1 MTKALVSNWNNFP
14 RIEATVLTPSTLEE
28 LSSYVITNKAVIA
41 RGNGRCYG
49 DSSLSNV
56 IISTLKLNQIIDFD
70 SEIGVINCQS
80 GVMLDEVLSSVVPE
94 GYFLPVSP
102 GTKYITI
109 GGAFSSD
116 IHGKNHHVEGSF
128 SKYVHE
134 IDLMLEDGRIET
146 FYPKD
151 EIFRMT
157 AGGLGATGIITRLKL
172 KLKKIET
179 SYIEVKS
186 IKSKGYK
193 EVIDLMKQTNQTT
206 YSVAW
211 IDCLAKGKSLGK
223 SVLLLGEH
231 ISINDLPEK
240 YKANP
245 LKIHTEEKIRIPFYF
260 PKWVLSTFNI
270 RVFNW
275 FYYRKSTL
283 SSKSITHYNSYFY
296 PLDGIRDW
304 NKIYGKE
311 GFIEYQFVL
320 PFEKAVEGI
329 EYVLS
334 KIADSRLASFLCVIK
349 LFGNNES
356 ERFLNFPKEGIT
368 LGMDLKMSP
377 ILFSLLD
384 ELDNYITKLG
394 GRIYLT
400 KDARLKKENFLKQY
414 NERIT
419 LSSKFVS
426 HQMIRLN
433 QENQNVLLVLG
444 ANSDIAKSYIL
455 SYSKKHPTARLLL
468 AVRDEVSLRNFVNE
482 QKIAN
487 QVDFLSFDAEKIA
500 EHSNFASSLPCLPSE
515 IVYAA
520 GYCPTNE
527 VCFSDNELWV
537 RNAMV
542 NYVGAVSILNY
553 LVQQNNPF
561 LKRIIGISSIA
572 GMRGRK
578 SNFMYGSSKSGFHN
592 YLSGLRQELSARG
605 IVVQS
610 LTPGAVR
617 TKMTAHLK
625 LPFFASNPDDLS
637 KRMISKT
644 KIFQIYPNLLWRMIS
659 FIVKIAPLSV
669 VSKMK

>member
-14 RIEATVLTPSTLEE
+14 RIEATVLSPSTMEE

-70 SEIGVINCQS
+70 SSVGVIDCQS
-80 GVMLDEVLSSVVPE
+80 GVMLDAVLSSIVPK

-102 GTKYITI
+102 GTKHITL

-128 SKYVHE
+128 SKYVLE
-134 IDLMLEDGRIET
+134 IDLMLEDGCIET

-157 AGGLGATGIITRLKL
+157 AGGLGATGIITRIKFQ
-172 KLKKIET
+172 LKKVET

-193 EVIDLMKQTNQTT
+193 EVIELMKETNQTT

-231 ISINDLPEK
+231 IKLSELPER
-240 YKANP
+240 YKTNP
-245 LKIHTEEKIRIPFYF
+245 LKIHSEEKMRIPFYF
-260 PKWVLSTFNI
+260 PKWILSTLNI
-270 RVFNW
+270 RIFNW
-275 FYYRKSTL
+275 LYYRKSTV

-349 LFGNNES
+349 LFGRNES

-377 ILFSLLD
+377 ILFALLD
-384 ELDNYITKLG
+384 ELDMYITQLG

-433 QENQNVLLVLG
+433 QESQNVLLVLG

-468 AVRDEVSLRNFVNE
+468 ASRDEVSLHNFVNE
-482 QKIAN
+482 YKIAN
-487 QVDFLSFDAEKIA
+487 QVDFLSFDAENIS
-500 EHSNFASSLPCLPSE
+500 EHTNFASSLPCLPSE
-515 IVYAA
+515 ILYAA
-520 GYCPTNE
+520 GFCPTNE
-527 VCFSDNELWV
+527 VCFSDNGLWV

-625 LPFFASNPDDLS
+625 LPFFASKPDDIAHKLLV
-637 KRMISKT
+637 T
-644 KIFQIYPNLLWRMIS
+644 KNKFHIYPNFIWRFIA
-659 FIVKIAPLSV
+659 FIVVISPIKII
-669 VSKMK
+669 SKLK

>member
-1 MTKALVSNWNNFP
+1 MDRQKVSNWNNYP
-14 RIEATVLTPSTLEE
+14 QIEATVYSPSTVEE
-28 LSSYVITNKAVIA
+28 MSTIVSLNKQVIA

-49 DSSLSNV
+49 DSSLSTV
-56 IISTLKLNQIIDFD
+56 IISTLNLNQIIEFD
-70 SEIGVINCQS
+70 TSSGVISCQS
-80 GVMLDEVLSSVVPE
+80 GVMLGDVLSLIVPK

-102 GTKYITI
+102 GTKHITI

-116 IHGKNHHVEGSF
+116 IHGKNHHIEGSF
-128 SKYVHE
+128 SKYVLE
-134 IDLMLEDGRIET
+134 MDLMLEDGHIET
-146 FYPKD
+146 FYPID
-151 EIFRMT
+151 EVFKMT
-157 AGGLGATGIITRLKL
+157 AGGLGATGIITRIKL
-172 KLKKIET
+172 RLKKIET

-186 IKSKGYK
+186 IKAKGYK
-193 EVIDLMKQTNQTT
+193 EVIELMKETNQTT

-231 ISINDLPEK
+231 VELSALPEK
-240 YKANP
+240 YKSNP
-245 LKIHTEEKIRIPFYF
+245 LKIHREEKMRIPFYF
-260 PKWVLSTFNI
+260 PKWILSTFNI

-275 FYYRKSTL
+275 LYYLKSTL
-283 SSKSITHYNSYFY
+283 FSQSVRHYNSYFY
-296 PLDGIRDW
+296 PLDGIKDW

-320 PFEKAVEGI
+320 PFEKAVEGV

-349 LFGNNES
+349 LFGENES
-356 ERFLNFPKEGIT
+356 ERYLNFPKKGIT

-384 ELDNYITKLG
+384 ELDNYITNLG

-400 KDARLKKENFLKQY
+400 KDARLKKENFLNQY

-433 QENQNVLLVLG
+433 QENSKVLLVLG
-444 ANSDIAKSYIL
+444 ANSDIAKAYIVG
-455 SYSKKHPTARLLL
+455 YSKKNPTARLLL
-468 AVRDEVSLRNFVNE
+468 ASRNESSLLDFVKE
-482 QKIAN
+482 HKVTN
-487 QVDFLSFDAEKIA
+487 QVDILAFDAEKIT
-500 EHSNFASSLPCLPSE
+500 EHSNFVSLLPCLPSE
-515 IVYAA
+515 ILYAA
-520 GYCPTNE
+520 GFCPTND
-527 VCFSDNELWV
+527 VCFSDTNLWV

-578 SNFMYGSSKSGFHN
+578 SNFMYGSSKSGFHQ
-592 YLSGLRQELSARG
+592 YLSGLRQELSGRG
-605 IVVQS
+605 IIVQS

-617 TKMTAHLK
+617 TKMTEHLK
-625 LPFFASNPDDLS
+625 LPIIASKPEDLAS
-637 KRMISKT
+637 LMMKHKRK
-644 KIFQIYPNLLWRMIS
+644 FQLYPNLLWRLIS
-659 FIVKIAPLSV
+659 IIVKISPMSII
-669 VSKMK
+669 SKLK

>member
-1 MTKALVSNWNNFP
+1 MNKQKVSNWNNYP
-14 RIEATVLTPSTLEE
+14 SIEATVFSPSTLDE
-28 LSSYVITNKAVIA
+28 LSIYVQNNKQLIA

-49 DSSLSNV
+49 DSSLSNT
-56 IISTLKLNQIIDFD
+56 IISTLQLNQILDFD
-70 SEIGVINCQS
+70 SEKGIIVCHS
-80 GVMLDEVLSSVVPE
+80 GVLLDDLLKVIIPK

-128 SKYVHE
+128 SNYVLDF
-134 IDLMLEDGRIET
+134 DLMLEDGRVET
-146 FYPKD
+146 FCPTD
-151 EIFRMT
+151 ELFKMT

-172 KLKKIET
+172 QLKRIET

-186 IKSKGYK
+186 IKAKGYK
-193 EVIDLMKQTNQTT
+193 EVIELMKQTNQTT

-211 IDCLAKGKSLGK
+211 IDCLAKGKGLGK

-231 ISINDLPEK
+231 VYLKDLPQK
-240 YKANP
+240 FTHNP
-245 LKIHTEEKIRIPFYF
+245 LKIHSHEKISIPFYF
-260 PKWVLSTFNI
+260 PKWVLSTLTVRI
-270 RVFNW
+270 FNW
-275 FYYRKSTL
+275 LYYRKSTL
-283 SSKSITHYNSYFY
+283 TEKSIIHYNNYFY
-296 PLDGIRDW
+296 PLDGIKDW
-304 NKIYGKE
+304 NKIYGKD

-320 PFEKAVEGI
+320 PYETAAEGVGH
-329 EYVLS
+329 VLS

-349 LFGNNES
+349 LFGKNDS
-356 ERFLNFPKEGIT
+356 ERYLNFPKKGIT

-384 ELDNYITKLG
+384 ELDNYITNLG

-400 KDARLKKENFLKQY
+400 KDARLKKENFLNQY

-433 QENQNVLLVLG
+433 QENSKVLLVLG
-444 ANSDIAKSYIL
+444 ANSDIAKAYIVG
-455 SYSKKHPTARLLL
+455 YSKKNPTARLLL
-468 AVRDEVSLRNFVNE
+468 ASRNEASLLDFVKE
-482 QKIAN
+482 HKVTN
-487 QVDFLSFDAEKIA
+487 QVDILAFDAEKIT
-500 EHSNFASSLPCLPSE
+500 EHSNFVSLLPCLPSE
-515 IVYAA
+515 ILYAA
-520 GYCPTNE
+520 GFCPTND
-527 VCFSDNELWV
+527 VCFSDTNLWV

-578 SNFMYGSSKSGFHN
+578 SNFMYGSSKSGFHQ
-592 YLSGLRQELSARG
+592 YLSGLRQELSGRG
-605 IVVQS
+605 IIVQS

-625 LPFFASNPDDLS
+625 LPFFASNPDDLAE
-637 KRMISKT
+637 KMISKNKT
-644 KIFQIYPNLLWRMIS
+644 FQIYPNLLWRMIS
-659 FIVKIAPLSV
+659 TIVKIAPLSV
-669 VSKMK
+669 VSKLK